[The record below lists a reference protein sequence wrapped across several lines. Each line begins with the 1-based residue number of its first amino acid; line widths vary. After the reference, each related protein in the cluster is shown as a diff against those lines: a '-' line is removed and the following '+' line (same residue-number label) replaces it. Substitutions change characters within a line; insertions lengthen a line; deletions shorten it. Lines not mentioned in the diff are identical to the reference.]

1 MKEDKYT
8 TINNLKP
15 YFYTLININNKLI
28 KLTCFKGYDN
38 LQKSDIFL
46 EICDLIF
53 KIIPTKTLKDDVITI
68 DENSGILLIDEIKRI
83 ILPELKEMTDR
94 HNEILN
100 NIKKLRNKLEHEP
113 HNIMKNFILS
123 GQDAFRGF
131 CFITF
136 QYKDKEISVSTNN
149 LIIIINYLNQF
160 FTEIQKY
167 IGKYSND
174 KILKGDY
181 YYHELINENFNEIR
195 TNNSY

>member
-38 LQKSDIFL
+38 FQKSDLFL

-53 KIIPTKTLKDDVITI
+53 KIIPTKTLKDNIITI
-68 DENSGILLIDEIKRI
+68 DENSGILLIDETKRI
-83 ILPELKEMTDR
+83 ILPELKEMAEKY
-94 HNEILN
+94 NAILVN
-100 NIKKLRNKLEHEP
+100 MKKLRNKLEHEP
-113 HNIMKNFILS
+113 HNIVKNFILS
-123 GQDAFRGF
+123 GQDIFRGF
-131 CFITF
+131 CFIKF
-136 QYKDKEISVSTNN
+136 QYKDKEISVSTGN
-149 LIIIINYLNQF
+149 LISIINYLNKS

-167 IGKYSND
+167 LNRYSND
-174 KILKGDY
+174 NILKGDH
-181 YYHELINENFNEIR
+181 YYHELINEKFSEII